1 MLGWFNL
8 KKIYKGSKSSHSENR
23 IQDQQKMDDA
33 RQERTELNQRLLRL
47 EDELRVR
54 VDGVH

>member
-1 MLGWFNL
+1 
-8 KKIYKGSKSSHSENR
+8 
-23 IQDQQKMDDA
+23 MDDA